1 MVVKKL
7 LKTFMNNNCKRQI
20 KQFRVEKVIMKKV
33 DQLYFKWKGYVNLFN
48 GRIDKKDIV
57 IKNESLPR
65 TC

>member
-57 IKNESLPR
+57 I
-65 TC
+65 

>member
-7 LKTFMNNNCKRQI
+7 LKTFMNNICKRQI
-20 KQFRVEKVIMKKV
+20 KKFRVEKVIMKKV

-57 IKNESLPR
+57 I
-65 TC
+65 